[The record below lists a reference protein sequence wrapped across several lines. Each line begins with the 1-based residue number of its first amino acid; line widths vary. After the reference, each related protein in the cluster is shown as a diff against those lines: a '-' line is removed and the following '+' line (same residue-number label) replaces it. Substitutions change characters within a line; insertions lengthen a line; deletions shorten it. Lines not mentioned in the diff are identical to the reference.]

1 MGAPAL
7 VRRRFLAPL
16 LLAAVLSAC
25 AGGGGRGTTPAPR
38 QRFTVPAAIAFAV
51 PPAPP
56 RWIPAKPSS
65 LRGGAVPAV
74 VQHPA
79 FFAGEA
85 ALSNGV
91 YYLAF
96 PNGTPFGY
104 YSYLSD
110 PSYVYHFDM
119 GYEYAIDANDGN
131 GGIYFYDFASGHWWY
146 TGRTFPF
153 PYVYDFS
160 LRSLLYYYPDQ
171 NDSTHY
177 TTNPR
182 YFFLFSTNKIVTM
195 PGSAPQA
202 APQIAPSLV
211 QITALASPA
220 TVTVSENGYTG
231 TFTVAAASCAGIAS
245 IAPRAGSYTVAGIAP
260 GVCAMSFTDT
270 YAQVVN
276 LPVSVTTSDIVA
288 K

>member
-1 MGAPAL
+1 MGVPAL
-7 VRRRFLAPL
+7 VRRFFVPI
-16 LLAAVLSAC
+16 LLAAVLPAC
-25 AGGGGRGTTPAPR
+25 ARGGESGAAPTPPL
-38 QRFTVPAAIAFAV
+38 RFAVPATLSAAL

-56 RWIPAKPSS
+56 RTIPAKPSS

-74 VQHPA
+74 VQHPS
-79 FFAGEA
+79 FFSGEA

-91 YYLAF
+91 YYLEL

-110 PSYVYHFDM
+110 PNYVYHFDM
-119 GYEYAIDANDGN
+119 GYEYAVDANDGN
-131 GGIYFYDFASGHWWY
+131 GGIYLYDFASGHWWY

-160 LRSLLYYYPDQ
+160 LRSLLYYYPDPH
-171 NDSTHY
+171 DRTHY

-182 YFFLFSTNKIVTM
+182 YFYLFSTGGIVSM
-195 PGSAPQA
+195 PGSAPQS
-202 APQIAPSLV
+202 APSVTPSVV

-220 TVTVSENGYTG
+220 TVTLSEDGYTG
-231 TFTVAAASCAGIAS
+231 TFNVAAASCAGIAS
-245 IAPRAGSYTVAGIAP
+245 ITPHAGSYTVAGIAP
-260 GVCAMSFTDT
+260 GVCGISFTDSFS
-270 YAQVVN
+270 QVVN